1 MNFFRSKRGR
11 LAAIAGAVL
20 LLASLSVA
28 YVRLFGDI
36 FSGLAFSGTWL
47 DRDGQLLRIFLTDD
61 EKYRERM
68 ELSQF
73 PLALREAVLLQED
86 RYFYAHGGINPGALA
101 KAAWETYVKKNRRM
115 GASTITMQ
123 LARLKYGLHTSTLPG
138 KINQI
143 VRAVALDLCYSK
155 NDILEAYLNLAPCGG
170 NLEGFPAAARYYFGT
185 SVDRLDL
192 SQLLLLAVIPQDPT
206 ERAPSPDNVPKETL
220 AARETLFSAWLSD
233 HPEDADRSSELSL
246 GVEVLCHFPF
256 DAPHF
261 TGYMESRRE
270 GRRGAKSAKA
280 IRTTIDARMQT
291 LCEESLS
298 RYVEQNLSFGIK
310 NGAVLLADWTTME
323 ILASVGSANWADDSI
338 QGQVN
343 GTTAKRSPG
352 STLKPF
358 IYALA
363 LEQGL
368 IHSETML
375 KDTPVSFNE
384 YTPDN
389 FGSDFAGPVPAYKA
403 LVDSR
408 NIPAIA
414 LARDLKESDLYAFL
428 ANAGISGLKA
438 REHYGLSI
446 VLGSAE
452 VSMLELAKL
461 YGALAAGGI
470 LREPVMTLKSG
481 AERAGDVAAPGS
493 ANGKRVLT
501 TESAYITRKML
512 EENTPPYET
521 RPATSK
527 GVPVAFKT
535 GTSIGFKDCWSCAI
549 FDRYVLIVW
558 MGNFDGQGNNSFQ
571 GRTMATPLL
580 FRIVD
585 SVLAGLPEKDR
596 LGERERPENVS
607 RIPVCS
613 VSGGI
618 PGDECPD
625 TTLAWFIPG
634 VSPITGCKI
643 HRRISIDTR
652 TGYRTDETPDETTG
666 SHIISEVR
674 EFWPT
679 DLLELFSQAGLPRL
693 VPPPYPPGETR
704 YDNKR
709 EGYPPS
715 IISPLANTNYI
726 LRAENDNRRAIVL
739 TAAADADANELF
751 WFADTLFV
759 GRSSPSGKILWK
771 AEPGTHT
778 VTVVDQKGRST
789 SVRLTVSA
797 GE

>member
-1 MNFFRSKRGR
+1 MRFPRTARGR
-11 LAAIAGAVL
+11 LVACAAAAL
-20 LLASLSVA
+20 LLLSLFVA
-28 YVRLFGDI
+28 YARLFGDAL
-36 FSGLAFSGTWL
+36 SGVDFSGTWL
-47 DRDGQLLRIFLTDD
+47 DRDGALLRMFLTDD
-61 EKYRERM
+61 DKYRERT
-68 ELSQF
+68 ELSRI
-73 PLALREAVLLQED
+73 PSTLREAVLLQED
-86 RYFYAHGGINPGALA
+86 RFFYAHGGINPGALA
-101 KAAWETYVKKNRRM
+101 KAGWETYVKRNRRM

-123 LARLKYGLHTSTLPG
+123 TVRLKYGLRTSTLPG
-138 KINQI
+138 KLGQI
-143 VRAVALDLCYSK
+143 IGAVAFDLCHSK
-155 NDILEAYLNLAPCGG
+155 DDILEAYLNLAPCGG
-170 NLEGFPAAARYYFGT
+170 NIEGFPAAARYYFGT
-185 SVDRLDL
+185 SVDRLSL
-192 SQLLLLAVIPQDPT
+192 SQALLLAVIPQDPT
-206 ERAPSPDNVPKETL
+206 ERAPIRGRVP
-220 AARETLFSAWLSD
+220 RETLDARAALFAAWVAD
-233 HPEDADRSSELSL
+233 HPGDADRAGDLSL
-246 GVEVLCHFPF
+246 EVPLVCCFPF
-256 DAPHF
+256 SAPHF
-261 TGYMESRRE
+261 TEYLEAA
-270 GRRGAKSAKA
+270 RRGGSRDGELTGSRAGYRVAT
-280 IRTTIDARMQT
+280 RTTIDSRMQR
-291 LCEESLS
+291 LCEETLA
-298 RYVEQNLSFGIK
+298 RYVDQNRTFGIK

-323 ILASVGSANWADDSI
+323 ILASVGSADWADDSI

-389 FGSDFAGPVPAYKA
+389 YGSDFAGPVPAWKA

-414 LARDLKESDLYAFL
+414 LARDLKDPDLYDFL
-428 ANAGISGLKA
+428 SNAGVRGLKN

-470 LREPVMTLKSG
+470 MREPVMTLNAG
-481 AERAGDVAAPGS
+481 AGKTRS
-493 ANGKRVLT
+493 ATRITRILG
-501 TESAYITRKML
+501 EEAAYITRKML
-512 EENTPPYET
+512 EENAPPYEA

-549 FDRYVLIVW
+549 FDRYALVVW

-585 SVLAGLPEKDR
+585 STLALTPQQNRIPEPA
-596 LGERERPENVS
+596 RPENVT

-618 PGDECPD
+618 PTDDCPD
-625 TTLAWFIPG
+625 TVLAWFIPG
-634 VSPITGCKI
+634 VSPISTCKI
-643 HRRISIDTR
+643 HRRINIDTR
-652 TGYRTDETPDETTG
+652 TGYRTDELPG
-666 SHIISEVR
+666 PRVVQEVR
-674 EFWPT
+674 EFWPS
-679 DLLELFSQAGLPRL
+679 DLLELFEQAGLPRL
-693 VPPPYPPGETR
+693 VPPPYPSDETR
-704 YDNKR
+704 YDNKG
-709 EGYPPS
+709 EGFPPS
-715 IISPLANTNYI
+715 IISPLANANYV

-739 TAAADADANELF
+739 MASVDADASELF

-759 GRSSPSGKILWK
+759 GRSTPSGKILWNPE
-771 AEPGTHT
+771 AGQHT
-778 VTVVDQKGRST
+778 STAVDGKGRSA
-789 SVRLTVSA
+789 SIRVTVSA

>member
-1 MNFFRSKRGR
+1 MRFPRTWRGR
-11 LAAIAGAVL
+11 LVACAAAVL
-20 LLASLSVA
+20 LLLALFVA
-28 YVRLFGDI
+28 YARLFGDVL
-36 FSGLAFSGTWL
+36 SGIDFSGTWL
-47 DRDGQLLRIFLTDD
+47 DRDGTPLRMFLTEDD
-61 EKYRERM
+61 KYRERTA
-68 ELSQF
+68 
-73 PLALREAVLLQED
+73 LARFSPALKEAVLLQED
-86 RYFYAHGGINPGALA
+86 RFFYAHGGINPGALA
-101 KAAWETYVKKNRRM
+101 KAAWETYVRRNRRM

-138 KINQI
+138 KLNQI

-155 NDILEAYLNLAPCGG
+155 DDILEAYLNLAPCGG
-170 NLEGFPAAARYYFGT
+170 NIEGFPAAARYYFGT

-192 SQLLLLAVIPQDPT
+192 SQALLLAVIPQDPT
-206 ERAPSPDNVPKETL
+206 ERAPSPGHVPDETL
-220 AARETLFSAWLSD
+220 AARNALFASWVAD
-233 HPEDADRSSELSL
+233 HPEDADRASEQSL
-246 GVEVLCHFPF
+246 EVALVCRFPF
-256 DAPHF
+256 AAPHF
-261 TGYMESRRE
+261 TGQLEAARARAD
-270 GRRGAKSAKA
+270 GKA
-280 IRTTIDARMQT
+280 NAAAERTTIDSRMQN
-291 LCEESLS
+291 LCEETLA
-298 RYVEQNLSFGIK
+298 RYVDQNRSFGIK

-323 ILASVGSANWADDSI
+323 ILASVGSVDWSDDSI

-358 IYALA
+358 VYALA

-389 FGSDFAGPVPAYKA
+389 YGSDFAGPVPAWKA

-414 LARDLKESDLYAFL
+414 LARDLKDPDLYGFL
-428 ANAGISGLKA
+428 EKAGVSGLKG
-438 REHYGLSI
+438 RDHYGLSI

-452 VSMLELAKL
+452 VSMFELIRL
-461 YGALAAGGI
+461 YGALAAGGVM
-470 LREPVMTLKSG
+470 REPVMTLGSG
-481 AERAGDVAAPGS
+481 APGAASRGQGAGRSPAGRGTRILGEEAAFI
-493 ANGKRVLT
+493 A
-501 TESAYITRKML
+501 RKML
-512 EENTPPYET
+512 EENETPYAA

-549 FDRYVLIVW
+549 FDRYALVVW

-585 SVLAGLPEKDR
+585 SILAGVPERDRLPEIA
-596 LGERERPENVS
+596 RPENAT

-618 PGDECPD
+618 PGGDCPD
-625 TTLAWFIPG
+625 TVLAWFIPG
-634 VSPITGCKI
+634 VSPISTCKI
-643 HRRISIDTR
+643 HRRINIDTR
-652 TGYRTDETPDETTG
+652 TGYRTDEPPG
-666 SHIISEVR
+666 PRVIQEVR
-674 EFWPT
+674 EFWPS
-679 DLLELFSQAGLPRL
+679 DLLELFAQAGLPRL
-693 VPPPYPPGETR
+693 VPPPYPNGETR
-704 YDNKR
+704 YDNKD
-709 EGYPPS
+709 EGFPPS
-715 IISPLANTNYI
+715 IISPLANANYV

-739 TAAADADANELF
+739 AASADADANELF

-759 GRSSPSGKILWK
+759 GRSAPSVKLLWNPD
-771 AEPGTHT
+771 PGTHT
-778 VTVVDQKGRST
+778 VTVVDQKGRSA